1 MESKTYT
8 YQEPYFTMEVKAEGA
23 FCVLIFFA
31 CAWLIY
37 TNAYNMWGL
46 YVVFAVAA
54 LYQVWNTFVAW
65 KLYICASPKAEAVRP
80 PSVAPKACAA
90 S

>member
-54 LYQVWNTFVAW
+54 LYQVWNTFVA
-65 KLYICASPKAEAVRP
+65 LLLALGHPLR
-80 PSVAPKACAA
+80 
-90 S
+90 

>member
-65 KLYICASPKAEAVRP
+65 KENMETSPNAAELTP
-80 PSVAPKACAA
+80 PRLTPKACAA